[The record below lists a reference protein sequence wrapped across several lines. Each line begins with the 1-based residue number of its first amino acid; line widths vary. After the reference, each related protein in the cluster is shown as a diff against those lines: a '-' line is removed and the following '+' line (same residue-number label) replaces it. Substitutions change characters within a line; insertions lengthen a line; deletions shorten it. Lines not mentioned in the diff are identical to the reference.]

1 MIEQT
6 LEKMNRMHM
15 KGMSQTYAA
24 DMKLGQLKQYT
35 IDEYLTRLIDD
46 EWLARQDRKIRNL
59 KKSANFRAQA
69 HPLNI
74 DYTLHRQL
82 DKNQMERFLGLEFM
96 KSKENIIFTGPT
108 GTGKSYLA
116 QSIGVRACEM
126 LKKVIYYPMN
136 TFTDTI
142 HAMHI
147 QGNYKK
153 WISKVHSAD
162 LLIID
167 DFGLTMIDDKSRKA
181 LMEIIDYRYDKS
193 SIIFI
198 SQIPVSEWHNLIGED
213 TIADAIMDRIVH
225 NSHRI
230 ELLGESVRRRKKIG
244 QV

>member
-1 MIEQT
+1 
-6 LEKMNRMHM
+6 
-15 KGMSQTYAA
+15 
-24 DMKLGQLKQYT
+24 
-35 IDEYLTRLIDD
+35 
-46 EWLARQDRKIRNL
+46 
-59 KKSANFRAQA
+59 
-69 HPLNI
+69 
-74 DYTLHRQL
+74 
-82 DKNQMERFLGLEFM
+82 
-96 KSKENIIFTGPT
+96 
-108 GTGKSYLA
+108 
-116 QSIGVRACEM
+116 
-126 LKKVIYYPMN
+126 
-136 TFTDTI
+136 
-142 HAMHI
+142 
-147 QGNYKK
+147 